1 MDRFCLSTSQ
11 CYVDVTT
18 GGVAQHYFA
27 AVSHGDME
35 TVAALLDPSVVW
47 HQPGNNRFSG
57 THEGVAAI
65 AQLVDGMMEVSEG
78 TFTLTVTGPTMR
90 NGDDVAVPVRFQ
102 GQRQGTPQGTLTM
115 DMTGIDLL
123 TVTNGKIT
131 AVRLFSEDQLGEDQ
145 FWGTP

>member
-1 MDRFCLSTSQ
+1 MMPMTIHDPIA
-11 CYVDVTT
+11 
-18 GGVAQHYFA
+18 VAQHYFA

>member
-1 MDRFCLSTSQ
+1 MMPMTIHDPIA
-11 CYVDVTT
+11 
-18 GGVAQHYFA
+18 VAQHYFA

-35 TVAALLDPSVVW
+35 TVAALLDPNVVW

-57 THEGVAAI
+57 AHEGIAAI
-65 AQLVDGMMEVSEG
+65 AQLIGGMMEVSEG

-102 GQRQGTPQGTLTM
+102 STAQGTLTK
-115 DMTGIDLL
+115 DMTGIVLL
-123 TVTNGKIT
+123 TVKNGKIT
-131 AVRLFSEDQLGEDQ
+131 AIRLFSEDQPGEDQ